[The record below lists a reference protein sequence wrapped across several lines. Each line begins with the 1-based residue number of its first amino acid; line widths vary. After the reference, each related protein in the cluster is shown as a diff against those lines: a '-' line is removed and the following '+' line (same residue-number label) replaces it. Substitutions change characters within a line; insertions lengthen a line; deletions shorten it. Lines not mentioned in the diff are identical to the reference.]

1 MEKHYTL
8 RIQMAIHLYMRIYK
22 NFHQLLSSILKDN
35 NTKKSNLKLSYSL
48 NQVLWKLMQMKW

>member
-1 MEKHYTL
+1 MDMEKHYTL

-48 NQVLWKLMQMKW
+48 NQVLW